1 MQYVHCCQ
9 KMAVR
14 HSGVILF
21 LCVYLAYVVSNEN
34 DDVEDLQLVVDDID
48 SATETKLFQ
57 PTTEWKRIGDDE
69 TIPPGLHV
77 RINLQTGEKEA
88 KLLHEDEQEEGENSN
103 ADALSSQEE
112 ADTEGVPYKDTR
124 RANHFG
130 ASDRVGIV
138 NKKSVAFSK
147 HQLRESLKEQ
157 KQDTLHFLPHI
168 PSGSPPASADSGKK
182 PMTDEWK
189 NKEDEVMDRFGD
201 RFLTKEHRAMLEHFD
216 ILGKNGTTRDD
227 LTHSMHELEYFVHQ
241 IDNGEFF
248 ATVGGL
254 SLVMKFLN
262 HSDTVIRSMAAQIIG
277 SAAQR

>member
-1 MQYVHCCQ
+1 
-9 KMAVR
+9 MAVR
-14 HSGVILF
+14 HGVILF
-21 LCVYLAYVVSNEN
+21 LCVYLVYVVSNEN
-34 DDVEDLQLVVDDID
+34 DDVEDLHLVVDDTD
-48 SATETKLFQ
+48 SATEANLFE

-88 KLLHEDEQEEGENSN
+88 KLLHDSEQEGDENSN
-103 ADALSSQEE
+103 ADALGSQEE
-112 ADTEGVPYKDTR
+112 ANTEGAPYKDTR

-147 HQLRESLKEQ
+147 DQLRESLKEQ

-168 PSGSPPASADSGKK
+168 PSGSPSASTDSEKK
-182 PMTDEWK
+182 PMAGTEWRTQ
-189 NKEDEVMDRFGD
+189 EDEVMDRFGD

-216 ILGKNGTTRDD
+216 ILGKNDTTHDD

-262 HSDTVIRSMAAQIIG
+262 HSDTIIRSMAAQIIG